1 MRESSHF
8 NHDAHLWTES
18 YLIRDDTED
27 ELFFIFACSF
37 STCTWDGSSFFHSCF
52 ACGPRLW
59 NSIYSCLL
67 LTILLVLASPHYF
80 HGLSATV
87 LKEELSGNMFVGV
100 LSSEVNIPGE
110 IGLWLVINSLLAVES
125 SSNTFGLELNLYVN
139 AVIDDDVKGILELLN
154 FISRAYDSD
163 LLFFFSLDDAV
174 ALNYFPDRV
183 LVLGKGGVLSVNL
196 TDVCDRELLSLIF

>member
-1 MRESSHF
+1 
-8 NHDAHLWTES
+8 
-18 YLIRDDTED
+18 
-27 ELFFIFACSF
+27 
-37 STCTWDGSSFFHSCF
+37 
-52 ACGPRLW
+52 
-59 NSIYSCLL
+59 
-67 LTILLVLASPHYF
+67 
-80 HGLSATV
+80 
-87 LKEELSGNMFVGV
+87 MFVGV